1 MKIAVV
7 GGGPSGLTCAYRL
20 QCAGHEVVVYE
31 SDAHVGGR
39 MASVLADGFT
49 IDTGVSLLLATY
61 KRTQALAKE
70 LGIEDEWFAFHAA
83 GSGGVLRDG
92 KLTSFSPNGAMGVL
106 GYRGLSWFSR
116 VRLLLYFLRARKW
129 VGKFDFFDLSVGS
142 DALEAVDADTYVRS
156 KLGPEIADWLFDPF
170 VRTFH
175 FHGAKRISMKYFDAL
190 AALLLEQGR
199 FSSRGFRHN
208 MGTLSHALAS
218 HLKVFRQTPVKA
230 VYRQQGRV
238 CVELLDRKEFFDSVV
253 LATPATISRKLLQG
267 HSPQQRE
274 LLDKVEY
281 SSTLM
286 CAFRVPKCA
295 LPDFEGIWV
304 PFAESSII
312 CCCANETRKG
322 AVEGSEC
329 VLILGTHEEASAN
342 LFTRSDKEVFETV
355 AAEWSR
361 LFPQYESQMKGIHV
375 QRWPNALP
383 IYAPGLINQV
393 TKFWQNG
400 QGEGGIWL
408 CGDYLNHPW
417 VEGSIHCGEKVA
429 ARIGRAVLAGEV
441 SPLKPKK
448 QVLPARRSVT
458 GS

>member
-7 GGGPSGLTCAYRL
+7 GGGTSGLTCAYRL

-31 SDAHVGGR
+31 QGAHVGGR
-39 MASVLADGFT
+39 MASVSAGGFT
-49 IDTGVSLLLATY
+49 IDTGVSLLLANY
-61 KRTQALAKE
+61 KRTQALVKE
-70 LGIEDEWFAFHAA
+70 LGIEDEWFAFHAK
-83 GSGGVLRDG
+83 GSGGVLRDK
-92 KLTSFSPNGAMGVL
+92 KLTSFSPSGALGVL
-106 GYRGLSWFSR
+106 GYQGLSWFSR
-116 VRLLLYFLRARKW
+116 VRLLLYFIRAQRW

-142 DALEAVDADTYVRS
+142 DAFENVDADTYVRS
-156 KLGPEIADWLFDPF
+156 HLGDEIADWLFDPF
-170 VRTFH
+170 IRTFH

-190 AALLLEQGR
+190 ATLLLEQGR

-218 HLKVFRQTPVKA
+218 RLKVFRQTPVKA
-230 VYRQQGRV
+230 ITRQQGRV
-238 CVELLDRKEFFDSVV
+238 CVELTDRKEFFDSVV
-253 LATPATISRKLLQG
+253 LATPATVSRTLLQG
-267 HSPQQRE
+267 QSPQQRE
-274 LLDKVEY
+274 LLEQVEY

-286 CAFRVPKCA
+286 CAFRVPNCA

-304 PFAESSII
+304 PFAESKII

-322 AVEGSEC
+322 AVDGSEC

-342 LFTRSDKEVFETV
+342 LFNRSDKEVFEV
-355 AAEWSR
+355 VSAEWSR
-361 LFPQYESQMKGIHV
+361 LFPQYDSHMKGIYI

-393 TKFWQNG
+393 TKFWAQG

-429 ARIGRAVLAGEV
+429 ARIGVAVSEGKV
-441 SPLKPKK
+441 SPLRPKK
-448 QVLPARRSVT
+448 LNQAARRSIP